1 MTHSI
6 PSEQDEGA
14 EEGISSLEDSA
25 VEDSGI
31 AARAGG
37 DPAWFGLLQ
46 YLLDARGFDFHGYK
60 SASLERRV
68 RKRMEAVGVTEFPAY
83 REFLEL
89 NPSEFGTL
97 FNTILINVT
106 SFFRDVAA
114 WEAVREKALPQILAN
129 KAYNEPIRVWSGGC
143 ATGEEAYTIAML
155 LAQELGADE
164 FRERVKIYATDLD
177 EEALN
182 AARHAAYTERQVET
196 VPPEFLKKYFEQV
209 DGLFFFRKD
218 LRRQVIFGR
227 HDLINDAPISRID
240 LLTCRNTLMYL
251 NTETQARVL
260 ARLHFA
266 LNDGGFLL
274 LGRAETLMA
283 HGYTFVPVDLKRRL
297 SRKAGGRS
305 PGDRR
310 DPRATPGI
318 SAETNHENRMRLAA
332 LEVSPVAQLVVDTAG
347 IVTLVNER
355 ARSLFALRNND
366 VGRPLRDLQLS
377 YRPVELRSLIE
388 KAETE
393 RRPVAVKEIEWRG
406 ATGETR
412 WLDLHIAPLIESAGV
427 TIGTI
432 LTFTDVTGFRHLQRE
447 LEESHQE
454 LETAYEELQS
464 TNEELETTNE
474 ELQSTVEELETTNE
488 ELQSTNEELETMN
501 EELQSTNEELQT
513 MNDELRQRGDDL
525 NVSNAFLESVLTSLQ
540 GGVAVVDMELQVL
553 AWNVRAEDLW
563 GVRESEVTGKHLLNL
578 DIGLPLER
586 IRPLIKNCF
595 SGERAPQMLMVDAVN
610 RRGKTIRCE
619 VTCTP
624 LLSAGEELRGA
635 ILVMEESADGKA

>member
-14 EEGISSLEDSA
+14 EEEISSVEGSTLEDS
-25 VEDSGI
+25 GTTG
-31 AARAGG
+31 RAGS
-37 DPAWFGLLQ
+37 DPSWFGLLQ

-60 SASLERRV
+60 SASLERRI
-68 RKRMEAVGVTEFPAY
+68 RKRMEAVGLTEFSAY

-106 SFFRDVAA
+106 SFFRDAAA
-114 WEAVREKALPQILAN
+114 WEAVREKAIPQILAN
-129 KAYNEPIRVWSGGC
+129 KANSEPIRAWSAGC
-143 ATGEEAYTIAML
+143 ATGEEAFTIAML
-155 LAQELGADE
+155 LAQELGADQ

-182 AARHAAYTERQVET
+182 TARHAAYTERQVET
-196 VPPEFLKKYFEQV
+196 VPPEFLQEYFEQV

-240 LLTCRNTLMYL
+240 LLACRNTLMYL

-310 DPRATPGI
+310 DPRATPGVP
-318 SAETNHENRMRLAA
+318 AETNHENRMRLAA

-347 IVTLVNER
+347 IVTAVNER
-355 ARSLFALRNND
+355 ARSLFGLRSND
-366 VGRPLRDLQLS
+366 VDRPLRDLQLS

-412 WLDLHIAPLIESAGV
+412 WLDLHIAPLVESAGA

-432 LTFTDVTGFRHLQRE
+432 LTFTDVTSFRHLQRE

-525 NVSNAFLESVLTSLQ
+525 NSSNAFLESVLTSLQ
-540 GGVAVVDMELQVL
+540 GGVAVVDTDLQVL
-553 AWNVRAEDLW
+553 AWNTRAEDLW
-563 GVRESEVTGKHLLNL
+563 GLREAEVNGKHLLNL

-595 SGERAPQMLMVDAVN
+595 SGKRDPQTLVVDAVN

-624 LLSAGEELRGA
+624 LLSAAEELRGA